1 MIRIYE
7 SIWRLNTISGIA
19 LLDLLVRLNLGD
31 VEAMKIQAFGLRM
44 SLGWQF
50 HELPAE
56 VLREA
61 KKSTW
66 YMIGIV
72 LLLCSLR

>member
-19 LLDLLVRLNLGD
+19 LLDLLVRLNIGD
-31 VEAMKIQAFGLRM
+31 VEAMKIQAFGLRV

-56 VLREA
+56 VLKEA
-61 KKSTW
+61 KKTTW
-66 YMIGIV
+66 TTALIV
-72 LLLCSLR
+72 LLLCSF

>member
-1 MIRIYE
+1 LIRIYE

-19 LLDLLVRLNLGD
+19 LLDLLVRLNIGD
-31 VEAMKIQAFGLRM
+31 VEAMKIQAFGLRV

-56 VLREA
+56 VLKEA
-61 KKSTW
+61 KKTTW
-66 YMIGIV
+66 TTALIV
-72 LLLCSLR
+72 LLLCSF